1 MRETQPKIDVHHH
14 IAPPEYRSA
23 LAARGVESVGG
34 RPIPAWDPEETMA
47 FMERQGIET
56 ALLSVSAPGVF
67 IGDLPLA
74 RELAR
79 SCNEYLAGLVRE
91 NPRRFGA
98 FAVLPLPDVDAALEE
113 TAYALERL
121 KLDGVGLLSSVDGRY
136 MGHPS
141 FEPLFEELDRR
152 EAVVFMHPHTPEE
165 GGVPDTG
172 LPPSLIE
179 FVFETTRAVATLLFN
194 GILERYPRVRIILPH
209 AGGTVPF
216 IALRLSLGQFWP
228 GLQEQV
234 PKGDGACL
242 RSLYYDTALSAAPFA
257 LRSLQELVDDSHI
270 LFGSD
275 YPFAPELAAAATI
288 AGLNEYPGFDERSRE
303 AVFNRNAREL
313 FPRLRERARG

>member
-1 MRETQPKIDVHHH
+1 MPKIDVHHH

-34 RPIPAWDPEETMA
+34 RPIPAWDLEETLA
-47 FMERQGIET
+47 FMDRQGIET

-67 IGDLPLA
+67 IGDLSLA

-79 SCNEYLAGLVRE
+79 SCNEYLAELVGE
-91 NPRRFGA
+91 NPSRFGA
-98 FAVLPLPDVDAALEE
+98 FAVLPLPDVEAALEE
-113 TAYALERL
+113 AAYALDRL
-121 KLDGVGLLSSVDGRY
+121 KLDGIGLLSSVDGRY

-141 FEPLFEELDRR
+141 YEPLFEELDRR

-165 GGVPDTG
+165 SDLPGTG

-194 GILERYPRVRIILPH
+194 GILERCPHVRIILPH

-216 IALRLSLGQFWP
+216 IALRLGLGQFWP
-228 GLQEQV
+228 GLQEHV
-234 PKGDGACL
+234 PKGVIAYL
-242 RSLYYDTALSAAPFA
+242 QRLYYDTALAAAPFA

-275 YPFAPELAAAATI
+275 FPFAPELAAVATI
-288 AGLNEYPGFDERSRE
+288 AALNEYPGFDESARE
-303 AVFNRNAREL
+303 AVFHRNAREL
-313 FPRLRERARG
+313 FPRLRERRQG